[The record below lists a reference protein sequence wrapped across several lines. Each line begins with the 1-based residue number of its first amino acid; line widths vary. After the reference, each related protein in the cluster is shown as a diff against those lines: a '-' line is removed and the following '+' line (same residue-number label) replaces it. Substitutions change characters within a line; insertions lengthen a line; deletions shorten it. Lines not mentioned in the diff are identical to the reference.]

1 MGIMSW
7 IEWSIM
13 INPFQRPGQV
23 CKDTDTVGSFMH
35 FLGHILESTYLH
47 TLVSLQLL
55 NCIMDM
61 VEKTR
66 RSLTVLRRCQEA
78 DREEMNHWIRRY
90 SDVEEMKKGG
100 SNGQHCLP
108 PPLPP
113 PPTPHNSSSNTAS
126 SSSSESL
133 PVGTSSAAERQTGR
147 QTGSQTRHRVCSAK
161 PNKTL
166 TAR

>member
-1 MGIMSW
+1 MFLNIFRLHGVLS
-7 IEWSIM
+7 
-13 INPFQRPGQV
+13 
-23 CKDTDTVGSFMH
+23 SFSSCS
-35 FLGHILESTYLH
+35 FVTSNKRFNSKLLP
-47 TLVSLQLL
+47 LQLL

-108 PPLPP
+108 PPP
-113 PPTPHNSSSNTAS
+113 PPTTHHSSSSNTA
-126 SSSSESL
+126 SSSESL
-133 PVGTSSAAERQTGR
+133 PVGTPSSAERQTGR
-147 QTGSQTRHRVCSAK
+147 QTGRRTH
-161 PNKTL
+161 TGYFG
-166 TAR
+166 

>member
-1 MGIMSW
+1 MFSPV
-7 IEWSIM
+7 
-13 INPFQRPGQV
+13 PF
-23 CKDTDTVGSFMH
+23 
-35 FLGHILESTYLH
+35 
-47 TLVSLQLL
+47 QLL

-108 PPLPP
+108 PPPPLPP
-113 PPTPHNSSSNTAS
+113 PTTHHSSSSNTA
-126 SSSSESL
+126 SSSESL
-133 PVGTSSAAERQTGR
+133 PVGTPSAAERQTGR
-147 QTGSQTRHRVCSAK
+147 QTGRQTHTGNFLANTHSKVG
-161 PNKTL
+161 L
-166 TAR
+166 I

>member
-1 MGIMSW
+1 MCLGCKNLVSPLTH
-7 IEWSIM
+7 
-13 INPFQRPGQV
+13 NP
-23 CKDTDTVGSFMH
+23 
-35 FLGHILESTYLH
+35 
-47 TLVSLQLL
+47 VSLQLL

-108 PPLPP
+108 PPPPLP
-113 PPTPHNSSSNTAS
+113 PPTPHHNSSSNTAS
-126 SSSSESL
+126 SSESL
-133 PVGTSSAAERQTGR
+133 PIGTSSAAERQTGR
-147 QTGSQTRHRVCSAK
+147 QTGRRTHTGYGWQST
-161 PNKTL
+161 TL
-166 TAR
+166 AAR

>member
-1 MGIMSW
+1 MLRSSSSSASLLCKEELLSNYFW
-7 IEWSIM
+7 NHSI
-13 INPFQRPGQV
+13 IPELL
-23 CKDTDTVGSFMH
+23 H
-35 FLGHILESTYLH
+35 FPPPSP
-47 TLVSLQLL
+47 QLL

-108 PPLPP
+108 PHPPPPLPP
-113 PPTPHNSSSNTAS
+113 QTTHHGSAANTAS
-126 SSSSESL
+126 NSESL
-133 PVGTSSAAERQTGR
+133 PVGTPSAAERQTGR
-147 QTGSQTRHRVCSAK
+147 QTGRQTHSGSY
-161 PNKTL
+161 TQ
-166 TAR
+166 

>member
-1 MGIMSW
+1 
-7 IEWSIM
+7 
-13 INPFQRPGQV
+13 
-23 CKDTDTVGSFMH
+23 
-35 FLGHILESTYLH
+35 
-47 TLVSLQLL
+47 
-55 NCIMDM
+55 MDM

-113 PPTPHNSSSNTAS
+113 PTPHHNSSSNTAS
-126 SSSSESL
+126 SSESL
-133 PVGTSSAAERQTGR
+133 PIGTPSAAERQTGR
-147 QTGSQTRHRVCSAK
+147 QTGRQTHTGYVWQSK
-161 PNKTL
+161 NTHYKVGL
-166 TAR
+166 I

>member
-1 MGIMSW
+1 MS
-7 IEWSIM
+7 
-13 INPFQRPGQV
+13 
-23 CKDTDTVGSFMH
+23 SFSSCS
-35 FLGHILESTYLH
+35 FIILTTTHSYL
-47 TLVSLQLL
+47 SPLQLL

-108 PPLPP
+108 PLPP
-113 PPTPHNSSSNTAS
+113 PTTHHSSSSNTAS
-126 SSSSESL
+126 SSDSL
-133 PVGTSSAAERQTGR
+133 PVGTPSAAERQTGR
-147 QTGSQTRHRVCSAK
+147 QTGRQTH
-161 PNKTL
+161 TGYFWQTI